1 MRLKSELWVQAFLR
15 QNEIE
20 GRFGAVVKR
29 GAAEAGAIFVIV
41 NHLDGS
47 HHLFGPP
54 PGSSIDE
61 MGNRLWMVELSPP
74 ATAVDVDALLAKRR
88 RFDTDIWIV
97 EVEDRSGTAGL
108 VAVPPA

>member
-15 QNEIE
+15 RNSIE

-41 NHLDGS
+41 NHLDGT

-61 MGNRLWMVELSPP
+61 SGERLWIAELSPP
-74 ATAVDVDALLAKRR
+74 AVVSDVETFLAKRR
-88 RFDTDIWIV
+88 KFDPDIWIV
-97 EVEDRSGTAGL
+97 EVEDRQGTAGL
-108 VAVPPA
+108 HGVT